1 MLRLYPPSDVLKCFF
16 YFSREERSEV
26 QQGWKVRCCVGGP
39 VGTAVGH
46 LGQIQRRKWSL
57 VSGRC
62 ICWPVMRK
70 QRESVIYSLF
80 IIISSA
86 HTVTCTHTFMTFA
99 HHISEPSSLS
109 SSSSPSSHDC
119 FALVI
124 SSKTSCWAVWLSR
137 LVFWSFSGSRF
148 EGGTV
153 WQGEILTLL
162 SSATSSN
169 SAGGTPS
176 DPTQARRCYLSSV
189 SLVWAGVSSG
199 MGRPRTPP

>member
-109 SSSSPSSHDC
+109 SSSPSSHDC

-124 SSKTSCWAVWLSR
+124 SSKTSR
-137 LVFWSFSGSRF
+137 
-148 EGGTV
+148 
-153 WQGEILTLL
+153 
-162 SSATSSN
+162 
-169 SAGGTPS
+169 
-176 DPTQARRCYLSSV
+176 
-189 SLVWAGVSSG
+189 
-199 MGRPRTPP
+199 